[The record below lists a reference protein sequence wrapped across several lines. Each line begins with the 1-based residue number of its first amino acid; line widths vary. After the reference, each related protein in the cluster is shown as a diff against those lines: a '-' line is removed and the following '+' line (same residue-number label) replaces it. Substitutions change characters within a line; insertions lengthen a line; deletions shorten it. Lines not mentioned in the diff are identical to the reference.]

1 MIEIVREVT
10 LDDPL
15 LVVGLDGWIDAG
27 LGGAQA
33 VGALLEHIPTEII
46 ATFDPDVVIDYRAR
60 RPVMRI
66 ENGVNVGLTWQEIQL
81 RAGQDRTGRD
91 VLLLI
96 GPEPDMRWREFTA
109 AVVDLAQD
117 MGVRMMAGL
126 GAFPA
131 PVPHTRPVRLAATA
145 TTEELAATVGFLP
158 GSIDVP
164 SGILGALERGFAEA
178 GLDAVGL
185 WARVP
190 HYLANMP
197 YPAAA
202 VALLEGLARLAG
214 ISVYAGDLRDAAAA
228 TLARIEESI
237 GNSPEHLQMV
247 SQLEEQVDSLQPTEG
262 LDLSTLPTGDEIAAE
277 LQRFLRGEQP

>member
-1 MIEIVREVT
+1 MIEMVT
-10 LDDPL
+10 DVQLDDPVL
-15 LVVGLDGWIDAG
+15 IVGLDGWIDAG

-33 VGALLEHIPTEII
+33 MAALMEHIPTEVI
-46 ATFDPDVVIDYRAR
+46 ATFDPDVVVDYRAR
-60 RPVMRI
+60 RPIMHI
-66 ENGVNVGLTWQEIQL
+66 ENGVNTGLTWQEIQL
-81 RAGQDRTGRD
+81 RAGQDRSGKD

-109 AVVDLAQD
+109 GVVKLSGHL
-117 MGVRMMAGL
+117 GVRLMTGL

-145 TTEELAATVGFLP
+145 TSEELAATVGFLP
-158 GSIDVP
+158 GDIDVP
-164 SGILGALERGFAEA
+164 SGILGALERGFADA
-178 GLDAVGL
+178 GMDAVGL

-202 VALLEGLARLAG
+202 VALLEGLSRLAG
-214 ISVYAGDLRDAAAA
+214 ISVYAGDMREAAAA
-228 TLARIEESI
+228 AQARIEESI
-237 GNSPEHLQMV
+237 ANSPEHQEMV
-247 SQLEEQVDSLQPTEG
+247 RQLEAQVDSQEPTQG
-262 LDLSTLPTGDEIAAE
+262 LDLSSLPSGDEIAAE